1 LLTILDTFLISS
13 FSGYNRRIHCV
24 YIDLIYFF
32 NIGFVGFK
40 ILLATGDIKIHCS
53 ISRIKIK
60 KIGNLFSRIFVHI
73 YYKFIVTIYIRLKY
87 FEKIVPYLKT

>member
-1 LLTILDTFLISS
+1 LLTILDTFFVSS

-40 ILLATGDIKIHCS
+40 ILLATGYIKTHCYIFSIKI
-53 ISRIKIK
+53 IK
-60 KIGNLFSRIFVHI
+60 NR
-73 YYKFIVTIYIRLKY
+73 
-87 FEKIVPYLKT
+87 